1 VTEPL
6 NPEVETNPGISSSSR
21 VDQETSSAQASTSSP
36 NSGTGASP
44 HASPA
49 SAHQAPEL
57 ATSRSSTEPTR
68 SDNPHGDHST
78 VDDLA
83 PPNHRTDEST
93 PDASPATGRPSG
105 PPAPDSSHPGPTSSA
120 PTSAARTSAVPD
132 GSVPD
137 RSVPDGSLVGSV
149 VGYPAV
155 DHSASGDSSG
165 DSVSEDTAE
174 RPGSETPSTIEP
186 GTGGGAS
193 QPSRRTAEPSDVAD
207 ALRAVRAHL
216 AGSPD
221 PAAHDRGDPPKN
233 RTDPDVDRRTDV
245 STYLS
250 TNKPPNRPTDG
261 TDRDA
266 RSPRT
271 TAAAG
276 LDDLA
281 SQRSPRVTDS
291 AAEAE
296 AAGVIEPAGLT
307 VPTGGARL
315 AAETE
320 QAASGGAE
328 QRVGGP
334 EPTAADRSAVE
345 ADPNARLNPTAD
357 PNQMAVVGATAG
369 RESTSGSTLDA
380 AATSDADATS
390 AEEVQSTVRPG
401 PGRDSTDGGDLPDG
415 GESATG
421 EVRAAGPE
429 IGATGISAAG
439 SASATST
446 VEGESSAGNESTA
459 SGGSAGDD
467 ASTGGRNAVEGES
480 TAEGE
485 SAASNEPTPG
495 GGSTGDDSS
504 ASSGGRGAVRGEFEA
519 GDGGAVGAA
528 AGVVGGEGSVADVG
542 PVGEVDGSS
551 GHAAGEKSGGPGVPV
566 QAELDE
572 LADPDRLRYA
582 VEAVLL
588 VIDTPTSA
596 QMLAQVLGRSVPSVE
611 EALHSL
617 RDEYDAGARGLD
629 LREIAGGWRLYSRDE
644 FAGYVERFVL
654 DGQQARLTQAA
665 LETLAVIAYRQ
676 PVTRSRISA
685 IRGVSVD
692 AVVRTLL
699 TRGLVEECGADPDT
713 GGGLY
718 RTTSLFLEKMGLR
731 SLDELPSLAPLLPD
745 TSQLDDVELST

>member
-1 VTEPL
+1 
-6 NPEVETNPGISSSSR
+6 
-21 VDQETSSAQASTSSP
+21 
-36 NSGTGASP
+36 
-44 HASPA
+44 
-49 SAHQAPEL
+49 
-57 ATSRSSTEPTR
+57 
-68 SDNPHGDHST
+68 
-78 VDDLA
+78 
-83 PPNHRTDEST
+83 
-93 PDASPATGRPSG
+93 
-105 PPAPDSSHPGPTSSA
+105 
-120 PTSAARTSAVPD
+120 
-132 GSVPD
+132 
-137 RSVPDGSLVGSV
+137 
-149 VGYPAV
+149 
-155 DHSASGDSSG
+155 
-165 DSVSEDTAE
+165 
-174 RPGSETPSTIEP
+174 
-186 GTGGGAS
+186 
-193 QPSRRTAEPSDVAD
+193 
-207 ALRAVRAHL
+207 
-216 AGSPD
+216 
-221 PAAHDRGDPPKN
+221 
-233 RTDPDVDRRTDV
+233 
-245 STYLS
+245 
-250 TNKPPNRPTDG
+250 
-261 TDRDA
+261 
-266 RSPRT
+266 
-271 TAAAG
+271 
-276 LDDLA
+276 
-281 SQRSPRVTDS
+281 
-291 AAEAE
+291 
-296 AAGVIEPAGLT
+296 
-307 VPTGGARL
+307 
-315 AAETE
+315 
-320 QAASGGAE
+320 
-328 QRVGGP
+328 
-334 EPTAADRSAVE
+334 
-345 ADPNARLNPTAD
+345 
-357 PNQMAVVGATAG
+357 MAVVGATAG

-380 AATSDADATS
+380 AATSDAEATS

-459 SGGSAGDD
+459 SGGSVGDD
-467 ASTGGRNAVEGES
+467 ASARWRDAVEGES

-485 SAASNEPTPG
+485 SAASDEPTPG

-504 ASSGGRGAVRGEFEA
+504 TSSGGGGAVRGELEA
-519 GDGGAVGAA
+519 GDGGALGAA
-528 AGVVGGEGSVADVG
+528 AGVVGGDGSVADVG

-685 IRGVSVD
+685 IRG
-692 AVVRTLL
+692 
-699 TRGLVEECGADPDT
+699 
-713 GGGLY
+713 
-718 RTTSLFLEKMGLR
+718 
-731 SLDELPSLAPLLPD
+731 
-745 TSQLDDVELST
+745 